1 MMDVLLYVF
10 TAVWLGYAGYGA
22 YWEWRTKAKGDIV
35 QAHIKAHEH
44 DGMMYYP
51 VLGYTYLGTYHEV
64 RYHLGS
70 RKKYPQGQA
79 VTVRV
84 LKNRPDKPEI
94 EGRTNR
100 PAYLFSAFVGLACLA
115 ASIWLALR

>member
-1 MMDVLLYVF
+1 MVDLLLYLF
-10 TAVWLGYAGYGA
+10 AAVWLIYAAYGA
-22 YWEWRTKAKGDIV
+22 YWERRVKAEGDALPARV
-35 QAHIKAHEH
+35 KAHEH

-51 VLGYTYLGTYHEV
+51 VLGYTYKGVYHEV

-70 RKKYPQGQA
+70 RQKYAQGQQ
-79 VTVRV
+79 VPIRV
-84 LKNRPDKPEI
+84 LAARPEKPEI

-115 ASIWLALR
+115 AGVWLALR